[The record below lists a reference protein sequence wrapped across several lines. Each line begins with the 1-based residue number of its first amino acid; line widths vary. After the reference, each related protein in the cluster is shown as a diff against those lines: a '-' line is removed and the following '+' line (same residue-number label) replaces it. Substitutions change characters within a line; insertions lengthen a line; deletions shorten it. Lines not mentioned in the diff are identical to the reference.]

1 MVGISISRVRT
12 AADRWRSVGG
22 LVGPLVQ
29 VIAPLRQAVPHLV
42 RWLAAPVVA
51 AAARFTGTERIVDP
65 GSAPISTATTPDGTQ
80 RDRLRQG
87 LNLLLSIAQWAAAA
101 LIFSTALGDE
111 LFSNPASQDPLIVP
125 AGYTFAIWAFIF
137 PASVAYGVYQSL
149 PQQRTNDLLRRI
161 GWHTAFAFGCITLWS
176 IATVFDPLRY
186 TVPLFF
192 GALWGLITALYRGSR
207 HARPLTNAE
216 RAFVSVP
223 VGVYAAWCT
232 VGTIANTSTS
242 LTGLGYTELLLGQS
256 AWAVIM
262 LLAAGVISSLML
274 TVSRGNIAYAA
285 GIIWALIGI
294 VVANVTERSSPAVA
308 FTAMMMAAMVAFA
321 LLRALVASGERAEAL
336 GA

>member
-1 MVGISISRVRT
+1 MLGISISRVRT
-12 AADRWRSVGG
+12 AGDRRRGAGG
-22 LVGPLVQ
+22 LVRPLVQ
-29 VIAPLRQAVPHLV
+29 VITSLRQAVPRLIG
-42 RWLAAPVVA
+42 RLAAPVIA
-51 AAARFTGTERIVDP
+51 AATRLTGTERIVDP
-65 GSAPISTATTPDGTQ
+65 GIAPGSTATTADGTR

-101 LIFSTALGDE
+101 LIFSTSLGDE

-125 AGYTFAIWAFIF
+125 AGYTFGIWALIF
-137 PASVAYGVYQSL
+137 PASVAYGLYQAL
-149 PQQRTNDLLRRI
+149 PQQRSNDLLRRI
-161 GWHTAFAFGCITLWS
+161 GWHTAFAFGCISLWS
-176 IATVFDPLRY
+176 VATLFDPLRY

-207 HARPLTNAE
+207 HARPLTTAE
-216 RAFVSVP
+216 RALVSVP

-242 LTGLGYTELLLGQS
+242 LTGLGYSELMLGQQV
-256 AWAVIM
+256 WAVIM
-262 LLAAGVISSLML
+262 LLAAGVISSLMI
-274 TVSRGNIAYAA
+274 TASRGNIAYAA

-294 VVANVTERSSPAVA
+294 VVANVTERSSPGVA